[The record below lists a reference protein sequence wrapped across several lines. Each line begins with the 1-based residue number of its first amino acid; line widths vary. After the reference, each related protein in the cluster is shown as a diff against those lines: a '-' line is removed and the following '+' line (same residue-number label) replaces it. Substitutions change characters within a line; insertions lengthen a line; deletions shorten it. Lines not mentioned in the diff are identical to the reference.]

1 MHLDILR
8 LAITASSLTALA
20 GCAAPSLHAAAPPPP
35 PPRGFIPC
43 AAAMM
48 ARTPFAC
55 VTRNEWREDLLVSQA
70 RFCTGSR
77 NRSA

>member
-35 PPRGFIPC
+35 PPRGFLASAPPADNSFYPLRC
-43 AAAMM
+43 
-48 ARTPFAC
+48 RYDGPNTVC
-55 VTRNEWREDLLVSQA
+55 VRDTQ
-70 RFCTGSR
+70 
-77 NRSA
+77 